1 MPLTNIVKNKG
12 NLIMFEEFS
21 DHARI
26 WIFGFKEKLSDE
38 DIKIVSDE
46 LDCFILNWNSHKK
59 PVKGD
64 YEILYDR
71 FVILVAEPS
80 LSGCSI
86 DSSINVLRKLNNE
99 HNLDALNQD
108 LVYYRDSNGISAL
121 SRDYFQKLVD
131 EDKISLDTTVYDM
144 TPTMLGVFRAGQ
156 WELPFSKSWHGQV
169 FKKSA

>member
-1 MPLTNIVKNKG
+1 
-12 NLIMFEEFS
+12 MFEAFS

-26 WIFGFKEKLSDE
+26 WIYGFKEQLSEKDV
-38 DIKIVSDE
+38 KIICDE
-46 LDCFILNWNSHKK
+46 LDSFVENWNSHNK

-64 YEILYDR
+64 YEILHDR
-71 FVILVAEPS
+71 FVILVAES
-80 LSGCSI
+80 SVSGCSI
-86 DSSINVLRKLNNE
+86 DNSVKVFRKLKNE
-99 HNLDALNQD
+99 HNLDGLNQD

-121 SRDYFQKLVD
+121 SMDDFQKLVD
-131 EDKISLDTTVYDM
+131 KDKVDLETTVYNM